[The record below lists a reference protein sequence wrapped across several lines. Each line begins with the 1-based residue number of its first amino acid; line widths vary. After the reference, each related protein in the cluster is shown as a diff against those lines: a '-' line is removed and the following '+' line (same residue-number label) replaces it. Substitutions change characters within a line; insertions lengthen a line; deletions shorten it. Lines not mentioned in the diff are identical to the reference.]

1 MVAAMHN
8 FKDIVH
14 ALIAANANI
23 HNQNDKV
30 SPCRN

>member
-23 HNQNDKV
+23 HQHDKV
-30 SPCRN
+30 TPCRN

>member
-8 FKDIVH
+8 FMDIVH

-23 HNQNDKV
+23 HQHDKV
-30 SPCRN
+30 RPC